1 MRIQHVVKELEQAV
15 RELGVPVRRE
25 RGSFRGGICVRN
37 DETLMML
44 NKNHPPEA
52 HLAVLARALQDLPVD
67 TVYLK
72 PVVRKA
78 LEDAWTASVAIG
90 IETEA
95 DA

>member
-1 MRIQHVVKELEQAV
+1 MIKELEQAV
-15 RELGVPVRRE
+15 RQLGVPVRRE

-52 HLAVLARALQDLPVD
+52 HLAVLAQALSALPVD
-67 TVYLK
+67 TIYLK

-78 LEDAWTASVAIG
+78 LEDAWTASVEVG
-90 IETEA
+90 IEAEP